1 MRKLMGTVAL
11 TALLLRPTHGTD
23 PCWDAQIREMGYLIM
38 QISTINAI
46 NGLNLT
52 RDQAVRLRSMVEQ
65 VEAAGAK
72 PPTTA
77 GPADIRLESVRKA
90 YYELRDV
97 LTKGRPVP
105 KELERRVAVARTTEA
120 KVIRES
126 MQTIPLASERLGAC
140 TRCHAKPRSSS
151 ATGRDKAA
159 PTQASD
165 RLHRMRHDQAR
176 QAFVAHVLGLYG
188 LQGTRKL
195 KTSLPKVDALLTPA
209 QKAIIQ
215 EFACCLLPPEGL
227 NDPVRAGQ
235 AEVSEDALKVLRGAR
250 QTTDRAWPYVKG
262 AVLAR
267 MARGQQIRQPGFSA
281 KDQEAL
287 RQRIAGVLEKARAMS
302 EVEFEMEKENL
313 CRELKPGSDER
324 STRPENTR
332 RFMAAYFLLLP
343 GLDDM
348 YTEVVRRH
356 DGLANLG
363 ATSRAL
369 SQCPAWKRP
378 R

>member
-1 MRKLMGTVAL
+1 MRKLMSTVAL
-11 TALLLRPTHGTD
+11 TALLLSPTYGAD
-23 PCWDAQIREMGYLIM
+23 PSWDAQVREMGYLIM
-38 QISTINAI
+38 QLSAINAI

-72 PPTTA
+72 PATSAEP
-77 GPADIRLESVRKA
+77 GDVRLESVRKT

-105 KELERRVAVARTTEA
+105 KELERRVAVARITEA

-126 MQTIPLASERLGAC
+126 MQTTPLASERLGAC
-140 TRCHAKPRSSS
+140 TRCHAKPRSQS
-151 ATGRDKAA
+151 AAGRDKAA
-159 PTQASD
+159 PTQAID

-215 EFACCLLPPEGL
+215 EFACCLLPPQGL

-235 AEVSEDALKVLRGAR
+235 AQVSEDALKVLRGAR
-250 QTTDRAWPYVKG
+250 QATDRAWPYVKG
-262 AVLAR
+262 SMLAR
-267 MARGQQIRQPGFSA
+267 MATSQRVRQPGFSA
-281 KDQEAL
+281 KDQQAL
-287 RQRIAGVLEKARAMS
+287 SAHLAGVLDKARAMS

-343 GLDDM
+343 GLGDM
-348 YTEVVRRH
+348 YTEIVRRH
-356 DGLANLG
+356 DGLADLG
-363 ATSRAL
+363 ASRAL
-369 SQCPAWKRP
+369 SQCPTWKRP